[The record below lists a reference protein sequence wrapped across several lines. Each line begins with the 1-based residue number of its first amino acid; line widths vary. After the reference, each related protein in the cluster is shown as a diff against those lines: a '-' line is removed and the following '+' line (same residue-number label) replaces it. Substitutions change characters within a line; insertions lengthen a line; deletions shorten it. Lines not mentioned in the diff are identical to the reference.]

1 MRSAW
6 GAPSH
11 NPASRF
17 LDEIPPTL
25 VDWRRT
31 AGAQTSW
38 GRTDHASRSGLDF
51 GAPTAAGRRNFGSQA
66 ARLDAAK
73 KAKPARA
80 IQSPDPGDRD
90 TPDTFWLGPV
100 VSDEEAGAKSVA
112 SDRKSVVTGREV
124 GVSVKLR

>member
-25 VDWRRT
+25 VDWRLT

-38 GRTDHASRSGLDF
+38 GRTDHASRSGIDF
-51 GAPTAAGRRNFGSQA
+51 GAPTAAGRRTFGRQS
-66 ARLDAAK
+66 ARLNPATQAN
-73 KAKPARA
+73 PARA
-80 IQSPDPGDRD
+80 LPRHDPRHRVPPDPLALC
-90 TPDTFWLGPV
+90 TI
-100 VSDEEAGAKSVA
+100 VSLAGANTSY
-112 SDRKSVVTGREV
+112 DRHDEPT
-124 GVSVKLR
+124 